1 MRLIRSVLRPANVG
15 LSRRC
20 QVTKASS
27 APLCPVIERSSI
39 VHGSN
44 VQWCGRS
51 YAASASSDTVECK
64 KARRRVSKDERKT
77 MVENYVNKYREM
89 NAGKFPTASDAV
101 KDVGGSYYVVRQI
114 LQELQYNSKVSPAD
128 TKGASLEKSFVSK
141 DETST
146 KSVEV
151 SQTRGLGEV
160 SPILKMATA
169 KSSSK
174 ILKSKKRPQSSISVE
189 ESING
194 ETQLSSASADRS
206 KIDEPKSSQH
216 PDPEHT
222 KQEII
227 HEDKLKLM
235 GCEPRASHKSQLS
248 QKYQEGLCSCLTSV
262 QKLCDVPN
270 LLLFEDSGN
279 ENITKRGASCSA
291 IEPFQNSCLVCIER
305 LDIGIQDIINIKY
318 KPELL
323 QDWKTGSVGQLS
335 IPF

>member
-27 APLCPVIERSSI
+27 ARLCPVIERSSI

-77 MVENYVNKYREM
+77 MVENYVNKHCNFTVECLRNLHFMPFEGYREM

-189 ESING
+189 ESIND
-194 ETQLSSASADRS
+194 EAQLSSASADRS

-227 HEDKLKLM
+227 HEDKLKYDGLRTK
-235 GCEPRASHKSQLS
+235 GEPQESTESEISRRELHKVPTDDAEPQS
-248 QKYQEGLCSCLTSV
+248 KTSV
-262 QKLCDVPN
+262 WQN
-270 LLLFEDSGN
+270 LKSFANGIFS
-279 ENITKRGASCSA
+279 IWKRS
-291 IEPFQNSCLVCIER
+291 
-305 LDIGIQDIINIKY
+305 
-318 KPELL
+318 
-323 QDWKTGSVGQLS
+323 
-335 IPF
+335 